1 MGALI
6 DVLFKALESGLWRG
20 IAVAIFAAGLMGL
33 AMGLYLG
40 AVFWKSGTSERKER
54 RALKKKV
61 EFRSAR
67 GTLRKQGLRPLQLRH
82 PQFTHH

>member
-1 MGALI
+1 METLI
-6 DVLFKALESGLWRG
+6 DAFFTILESELWRG

-40 AVFWKSGTSERKER
+40 AVFWKTGTSERKER
-54 RALKKKV
+54 SALRKKV
-61 EFRSAR
+61 EFRSAK
-67 GTLRKQGLRPLQLRH
+67 GILRKQGYRALQLRH